1 MGLTLKG
8 MTSKI
13 PGEDPCHSAVL
24 VRSLNHWFKVGA
36 IWFLQAFPVRHRNL
50 HTETSDS
57 PRCIGVG
64 TKNIFQSRTR
74 QGSTSRWC
82 DSRKAESSRRAGRKT
97 FLSSATRGSWEGK
110 RFFNEILC
118 TCLQPISLGSFRFNK
133 TAVHFA
139 NQFRRTV
146 R

>member
-1 MGLTLKG
+1 LMERKKSEQEKRWCSRNHVLGHPECP
-8 MTSKI
+8 S
-13 PGEDPCHSAVL
+13 CHSAVL

-82 DSRKAESSRRAGRKT
+82 DSRKAEPRRRAGRKT

-110 RFFNEILC
+110 RFINE
-118 TCLQPISLGSFRFNK
+118 K
-133 TAVHFA
+133 TMYLSAACKPRLF
-139 NQFRRTV
+139 QV